1 MIRLPDRV
9 PKRITIACSG
19 GSDSMVAIDFFL
31 RGKKDIRVA
40 HFDHKTQHSEFAR
53 AFVEK
58 FCKDRDLDLVVGELN
73 AEKEKGQSPEEFWRT
88 HRLDWLHSLDGSV
101 ATGHH
106 LDDAVEWW
114 MFTSMNGIGR
124 LIPYRN
130 KNIIRPLLLTK
141 KSIIERWISRNNIP
155 HVKDPSNLD
164 VKYAR
169 NRIRCNLMPEI
180 LKINP
185 GIHKVVRKKIESQI
199 KFEKKMMEMPAC

>member
-73 AEKEKGQSPEEFWRT
+73 AEKEKGIDQLRT
-88 HRLDWLHSLDGSV
+88 GGNTTNYS
-101 ATGHH
+101 
-106 LDDAVEWW
+106 
-114 MFTSMNGIGR
+114 
-124 LIPYRN
+124 
-130 KNIIRPLLLTK
+130 
-141 KSIIERWISRNNIP
+141 
-155 HVKDPSNLD
+155 
-164 VKYAR
+164 
-169 NRIRCNLMPEI
+169 
-180 LKINP
+180 KINETQTEDV
-185 GIHKVVRKKIESQI
+185 HKIGKLINNLKETNKI
-199 KFEKKMMEMPAC
+199 K